1 MKTTL
6 HSIAFK
12 ARTHPKHRFQNIY
25 GLLDADFLYQSW
37 GQLNKRAAA
46 GIDGISIAKYQAK
59 LPENIQRLN
68 QQLRTKQFRAADIKR
83 VFIPKANGKQR
94 PLGLPTVDDKL
105 TQQGVSQI
113 LQSIW
118 EQDFLPNG
126 YGYRPNKSAH
136 QAVQSL
142 AMNLQFKGYG
152 YIVEADIKGFFDNMD
167 HDWLMKMLSQ
177 RIDDKALLGLINQW
191 LKTRIKSPDGCFS
204 KPESGTPQGCVISPV
219 LANIYLHYV
228 LDLWFEKKVK
238 PLMKGR
244 TMLIRYAD
252 DFVVAFQYRH
262 EAEAFYRVL
271 LKRLGKFG
279 LSVAPEKTHLKR
291 FSRFYPGRERSFQ
304 FLGFEYYWS
313 LDKNKQ
319 PRLRRHTS
327 TEKLKTAMSEF
338 YRWIKFNR
346 SKPLRETMPVLK
358 RKLMGFQN
366 YFGLPNN
373 SRSLSRLSN
382 YVLHSLYKWL
392 NRRSQR
398 RSYNWSSFKDM
409 LGYFKI
415 EPLRVRKRSV
425 IALEYRF
432 TKNLGGVC

>member
-12 ARTHPKHRFQNIY
+12 AHSRPKHRFQNLY
-25 GLLDADFLYQSW
+25 GMLDSDFLYQSW

-46 GIDGISIAKYQAK
+46 GIDGISMAKYHSK
-59 LPENIQRLN
+59 LPENIQRLT
-68 QQLRTKQFRAADIKR
+68 QQLRNKQFRAADIKR

-105 TQQGVSQI
+105 VQQGVSQI

-118 EQDFLPNG
+118 EQDFLPNS

-136 QAVQSL
+136 QAVHSL
-142 AMNLQFKGYG
+142 GLNLQFKGYG

-167 HDWLMKMLSQ
+167 HDWLMKMLEH
-177 RIDDKALLGLINQW
+177 RIDDKSLLGLIKQC
-191 LKTRIKSPDGCFS
+191 LKARIKSPDGCFN
-204 KPESGTPQGCVISPV
+204 KPESGTPQGGVISPV
-219 LANIYLHYV
+219 LANIYLHYA
-228 LDLWFEKKVK
+228 LDLWFEKTVK
-238 PLMKGR
+238 PRMKGR
-244 TMLIRYAD
+244 VMLIRYAD

-271 LKRLGKFG
+271 PKRLNKFG

-291 FSRFYPGRERSFQ
+291 FSRFHPGRKRSFQ
-304 FLGFEYYWS
+304 FLGFEFYWS
-313 LDKNKQ
+313 LDANRK
-319 PRLRRHTS
+319 PRVRRHTAPK
-327 TEKLKTAMSEF
+327 KLKSAMSEF
-338 YRWIKFNR
+338 YQWIKYNR
-346 SKPLRETMPVLK
+346 SRPLKEAIPVLK

-366 YFGLPNN
+366 YFGLPDN
-373 SRSLSRLSN
+373 SRSLSRLSG

-415 EPLRVRKRSV
+415 EPLRVRKRFIKV
-425 IALEYRF
+425 DWY
-432 TKNLGGVC
+432 